1 MILEIGRILITVF
14 SGNCLNIKNPLQ
26 SSCAA
31 QVLGGTQENENY
43 LTRLAGQVLQFTHK
57 EIPSEIH
64 LVTPSLF
71 SICSMNWTKKIVT
84 SWFF

>member
-1 MILEIGRILITVF
+1 MILKIGRILITVF

-43 LTRLAGQVLQFTHK
+43 LTRLAGQVLHFTHK
-57 EIPSEIH
+57 
-64 LVTPSLF
+64 
-71 SICSMNWTKKIVT
+71 
-84 SWFF
+84 